1 MSGNLTGGNP
11 LKIERLSAEI
21 LKLLN
26 EENIQAKKRES
37 ASGSKSSSQVDGVII
52 NISEEIKQIEV
63 ELPTKEKVEE
73 IKKAIAEGKYK
84 IDVHRISDA
93 ILKEIIGDE

>member
-1 MSGNLTGGNP
+1 M
-11 LKIERLSAEI
+11 KIERLSAEI

>member
-1 MSGNLTGGNP
+1 MDGNLTGGTP

-26 EENIQAKKRES
+26 EENLQTKRKKAAGGNKNS
-37 ASGSKSSSQVDGVII
+37 TQLTGVII
-52 NISEEIKQIEV
+52 NISEEIKQVEV
-63 ELPTKEKVEE
+63 ELPSREKVEE

-84 IDVHRISDA
+84 IDVHKISDA
-93 ILKEIIGDE
+93 LIKEIIGDE